1 MYTMMAILST
11 NPEIQDNVWEETD
24 QVLGGRWPKVQD
36 RQSMPYFQAML
47 EEVFRFAGIINGLPH
62 KATVDSSI
70 CGHFIP
76 KGTQVQKL
84 L

>member
-1 MYTMMAILST
+1 MMAIMIT
-11 NPEIQDNVWEETD
+11 NPDIQDKLRAEID
-24 QVLGGRWPKVQD
+24 KVLDGRWPKIQD

-47 EEVFRFAGIINGLPH
+47 EEVFRFAGITNGLPH

-76 KGTQVQKL
+76 KDTQVP
-84 L
+84 